1 MYSFHWLIDIL
12 VSASL
17 SEYYKILVGCMTST
31 SPHLQSA
38 SIQVLTRVLYAYKTD
53 SETQSSLV
61 NIMHVIYEL
70 MKQKNREVIKSCLG
84 FVKTAVKILPDEIL
98 MSELKN
104 ICEALLLWSKD
115 PKNRFRMKVWIIDMK
130 TWNRFVSLWR
140 IWWNESVEMS

>member
-1 MYSFHWLIDIL
+1 MYSFHWLIYVL

-115 PKNRFRMKVWIIDMK
+115 PKNRFRMKV
-130 TWNRFVSLWR
+130 
-140 IWWNESVEMS
+140 